1 MDEGHQLQTYFL
13 NHFIPVNGTSYPMSE
28 NADTALTMKRE
39 MPFAGDTYAV
49 RSRMNSGITLNTPA
63 ENASE
68 WVFDWCRKMYEQ
80 QKRIRPYTYGDFY
93 PLTGATDDPKDWIA
107 WQMHLNDANEG
118 IVMAFRRSESPLRA
132 ADFELRGIDRNAE
145 YTIENLDTGAK
156 IDVSG
161 ATLAD
166 GFTVELAQKR
176 SSAVLIY
183 TKK

>member
-1 MDEGHQLQTYFL
+1 M
-13 NHFIPVNGTSYPMSE
+13 
-28 NADTALTMKRE
+28 ADA
-39 MPFAGDTYAV
+39 F
-49 RSRMNSGITLNTPA
+49 
-63 ENASE
+63 
-68 WVFDWCRKMYEQ
+68 
-80 QKRIRPYTYGDFY
+80 
-93 PLTGATDDPKDWIA
+93 
-107 WQMHLNDANEG
+107 NDANEG